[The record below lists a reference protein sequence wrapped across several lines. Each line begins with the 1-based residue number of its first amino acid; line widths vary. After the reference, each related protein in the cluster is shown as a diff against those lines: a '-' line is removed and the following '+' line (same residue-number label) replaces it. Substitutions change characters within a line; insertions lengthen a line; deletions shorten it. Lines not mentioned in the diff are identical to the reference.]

1 LLQFFRGRD
10 DGANLGWK
18 GFLNGRRSRPDVL
31 SQRIPPRHG
40 DSAVFKKLD
49 VSLRVAGLG
58 SNAPKR
64 IQSISFDG
72 VVFEFVHRHATFSR
86 PKWRDLSINLG
97 VVEYLIFARIL
108 VSCAMASRE
117 AITPIA
123 WTQAARLLALELYR
137 EDKVSLGRAA
147 ELCQT
152 PVAAF
157 MDFAA
162 KHGVPPLRYSFED
175 LEEERQTADRLKA

>member
-1 LLQFFRGRD
+1 METV
-10 DGANLGWK
+10 
-18 GFLNGRRSRPDVL
+18 DV
-31 SQRIPPRHG
+31 
-40 DSAVFKKLD
+40 KLP
-49 VSLRVAGLG
+49 SELLRVANLEE
-58 SNAPKR
+58 S
-64 IQSISFDG
+64 S
-72 VVFEFVHRHATFSR
+72 
-86 PKWRDLSINLG
+86 LSQ
-97 VVEYLIFARIL
+97 E
-108 VSCAMASRE
+108 
-117 AITPIA
+117 T
-123 WTQAARLLALELYR
+123 ARLLALELYR

>member
-1 LLQFFRGRD
+1 METVDIKLPSELLRA
-10 DGANLGWK
+10 ANLEE
-18 GFLNGRRSRPDVL
+18 SSL
-31 SQRIPPRHG
+31 SQ
-40 DSAVFKKLD
+40 
-49 VSLRVAGLG
+49 
-58 SNAPKR
+58 
-64 IQSISFDG
+64 
-72 VVFEFVHRHATFSR
+72 E
-86 PKWRDLSINLG
+86 
-97 VVEYLIFARIL
+97 
-108 VSCAMASRE
+108 
-117 AITPIA
+117 
-123 WTQAARLLALELYR
+123 AARLLALELYR